1 MMIGNLNTNGIILR
15 QKKTRFEMVSDFT
28 LIYLYKLN
36 NSVLYHYF
44 PQQFAPFNK
53 GKLLQKN
60 DLGINFNKLNLP
72 LSLSHILLSK
82 QW

>member
-1 MMIGNLNTNGIILR
+1 M
-15 QKKTRFEMVSDFT
+15 
-28 LIYLYKLN
+28 YLYKLN